1 MRRSKS
7 IHMLKNLKL
16 EQKRIRL
23 PVFAATLLLIIL
35 SVPRAYGDGTNGD
48 AIVGSWST
56 MDREARFDL
65 YKCGSEYCGKIS
77 YLQKPNYPPMEKQGL
92 AGLPKTDRNNPDP
105 QLRERHLLGLPL
117 LEGFRYTGDN
127 LWEGGRIYNPEDGR
141 KYRCKLWLD
150 GENRLKLRGYVGMSL
165 LGKTETWI
173 R

>member
-1 MRRSKS
+1 
-7 IHMLKNLKL
+7 
-16 EQKRIRL
+16 
-23 PVFAATLLLIIL
+23 
-35 SVPRAYGDGTNGD
+35 
-48 AIVGSWST
+48 
-56 MDREARFDL
+56 
-65 YKCGSEYCGKIS
+65 
-77 YLQKPNYPPMEKQGL
+77 
-92 AGLPKTDRNNPDP
+92 
-105 QLRERHLLGLPL
+105 